1 MKHNSLADFTDK
13 VTSKELFN
21 IYKKNQLCYNV
32 WKGYCILFCITH
44 AKLKKS
50 AKIIMYYM
58 RISDIFLQ
66 LAKGTLITLGA
77 VAKGYLLPF
86 GSFCMRNPRIA
97 CNVDYVLQYTLRE
110 IKSKYKNGDD
120 I

>member
-1 MKHNSLADFTDK
+1 MEHDSLADFTDK

-58 RISDIFLQ
+58 RISDTFLQ
-66 LAKGTLITLGA
+66 LAKGTLISFWA
-77 VAKGYLLPF
+77 VAKGYPLDPF
-86 GSFCMRNPRIA
+86 ACGIRELHAMQIMFCNIPHR
-97 CNVDYVLQYTLRE
+97 
-110 IKSKYKNGDD
+110 
-120 I
+120 